1 MGGTA
6 GAASAAATANMMA
19 NTAGTPSS
27 NTASPASNMP
37 PSLPP
42 ITRVASVMTVSSDA
56 NYEFLGDAPAPSNLN
71 SNHIPPPGVSYSAPS
86 TSLGNRRPPP
96 PPQSTAQPTVQS
108 TPRVYSPPQIN
119 EPSPQQPGRTSESGF
134 IGGVALA
141 NLRRQDLST
150 AAATAATVNAS
161 KRPSSSMSNTATSPT
176 ATTMSPPPIYGTPE
190 RRMSR
195 SKPPPPPI
203 NTNLATRQYLSAQAA
218 NGNKDPRSGS
228 KSASSF
234 VTPTDL
240 KSSAAAAA
248 AAAATA
254 ANIANEAY
262 NHSSSSVHTT
272 ASSSAAS
279 AAAAANARTKKSLPF
294 LRKNPVSTLLGRR
307 KTGAGGSD
315 MAGMST
321 ANADGPVYVPIRG
334 TRVHDFSAPGPR
346 RVVPTDA
353 PTATQSA
360 AAAAAMAAIANAG
373 GSPRPNS
380 ATTSP
385 TNKQAPNTP
394 QIPNNL
400 PHPPPSLSS
409 SSAEARDAAS
419 TPQLRPMDTSS
430 AQLSHST
437 TQQTSSSSSYPSS
450 RNSSVTPDATQNY
463 VAPISKQGQAQ
474 GQGQSQ
480 GQQPQPQSVA
490 ELRGGPI
497 RMPSQNTLQTLQ
509 TLQENRTLSFD
520 EKPLPD
526 RPTTSGDDGPSSSS
540 VRTASNSTR
549 SRVASTDVASLLKS
563 SPSTGTTRSRNVS
576 LSDDLLP
583 NTNSTNNNT
592 GSLPSTSATT
602 PASVASMSVSAATGL
617 PKHMKSTSSRFSFM
631 IGSASEEMMLEERH
645 RQKQAEKKA
654 TSGGD
659 SDDGGMG
666 PRDSRFDDFD
676 EDGFDY
682 DAMMDDD
689 GLEERIP
696 GVNADDEDEE
706 DDAHLFRQENEYEE
720 EDIPYGG
727 LDDEDDVPEVGLSR
741 LSLGGGGSNMN
752 KTLGGNNMHRTLG
765 GGDDEPTLR
774 IEPEDDDPE
783 GVDPDNDQENF
794 AGFVFQRSNPASSLV
809 SPTSAGVVPT
819 PRDAAGRAIGFAVTM
834 DATPDLN
841 PPSATSLSSL
851 DAQGNL
857 GMMMN
862 TKVPGYGDNEVT
874 DDDGAVAGAG
884 EDTSVDDLGIQHSS
898 SFNDVH
904 ASFEEDDNQFNGDD
918 YGGDDDYYEDMGQYD
933 DDLQTAETTVTFQ
946 PQQTPAIDQEVP
958 AMPNVQPQPP
968 AAGDSHGDDLY
979 YDQGLVDELD
989 FGQPE
994 SSGAAFDE
1002 SIFDIDDT
1010 DQYGR
1015 PIPGAF
1021 AAAQAAQRAAMAAA
1035 IEAASGSGPRESDVP
1050 SSEMSDK
1057 SQGAESTAHTS
1068 MSVAG
1073 MALASGRNGPNG
1085 RATSMHSDN
1094 QSTGS
1099 PSMPMLSSQFASAR
1113 KSEDSLTALRRQLPP
1128 IMTDA
1133 ERVDAYQAALAA
1145 AAYKAAASGKFRR
1158 DSSSTRFSPEP
1169 TSSPPT
1175 FDMDDIRGTGLG
1187 LQGLSLGPEESIIDA
1202 SSPVATSEQV
1212 LGPHGDLA
1220 GLSGLPGSA
1229 AHLAYAFTSER
1240 DMDYQYD
1247 FDDDTGAYTQ
1257 DMDDYDLD
1265 DDAIIAE
1272 ANAEAL
1278 ANDMD
1283 GFYGQEF
1290 NFYSA
1295 PVQQSNL
1302 RNSSSNNNNNNNS
1315 GGDKDQVQYAN
1326 GGYFIPAGVGRSIS
1340 GRVVSREPNLTPI
1353 TERSEYSNRNSV
1365 MSLAVPQYGSSAEL
1379 RSPGLQQLI
1388 ALAESGD
1395 NSEMSYSALMRL
1407 RSRAWGGSSSVNSSR
1422 EGSPMLAP
1430 GGVISSFGNNSNN
1443 IDVRERGDR
1452 ENASSPFAGPTPS
1465 QLQLINKQYPLPAQ
1479 YHHRM
1484 ASGGGPGSSSFSPR
1498 GAASSGLNSENGSDC
1513 GSPTLT
1519 SLMPVNSGGSGIGFA
1534 GNNNM
1539 LPLPTSPI
1547 PPAVSSG
1554 GSSCPPVLEEEDEM
1568 LAEHDGLPE
1577 IDTAATQSAG
1587 GVSGIS
1593 SASGSMLWMRSPLQR
1608 NGSGAN
1614 GNNIGANDLNNK
1626 HVVPEDQRQQLR
1638 QKQMHDSEVLDLE
1651 QQLQVKARETEQMQM
1666 QLELLRLQQLQ
1677 LQLQQQKQQQQQ
1689 QQQQWTEVSPISPA
1703 RGPPPPIPP
1712 MSSRRPGRGHR
1723 HKGSSDS
1730 ISYVKEEEAESGE
1743 SRWVMERRRVDE
1755 SGESELLEREVM
1767 DRI

>member
-1 MGGTA
+1 
-6 GAASAAATANMMA
+6 
-19 NTAGTPSS
+19 
-27 NTASPASNMP
+27 
-37 PSLPP
+37 
-42 ITRVASVMTVSSDA
+42 
-56 NYEFLGDAPAPSNLN
+56 
-71 SNHIPPPGVSYSAPS
+71 
-86 TSLGNRRPPP
+86 
-96 PPQSTAQPTVQS
+96 
-108 TPRVYSPPQIN
+108 
-119 EPSPQQPGRTSESGF
+119 
-134 IGGVALA
+134 
-141 NLRRQDLST
+141 
-150 AAATAATVNAS
+150 
-161 KRPSSSMSNTATSPT
+161 
-176 ATTMSPPPIYGTPE
+176 
-190 RRMSR
+190 MSR

-203 NTNLATRQYLSAQAA
+203 NTNLASRQYLSAQAA
-218 NGNKDPRSGS
+218 NGGKDPRSGS

-262 NHSSSSVHTT
+262 NHSSSSSHSV
-272 ASSSAAS
+272 ANSSAAS

-307 KTGAGGSD
+307 KTGANATD
-315 MAGMST
+315 IAGMST

-346 RVVPTDA
+346 RVVSTDA
-353 PTATQSA
+353 PTATPST

-380 ATTSP
+380 ATSP
-385 TNKQAPNTP
+385 SSKQAPIAS

-400 PHPPPSLSS
+400 PPSS
-409 SSAEARDAAS
+409 SSAAAADTAP
-419 TPQLRPMDTSS
+419 TPQLRSTDTSS
-430 AQLSHST
+430 AQLSHT
-437 TQQTSSSSSYPSS
+437 TSQPASSSSSYPSS

-463 VAPISKQGQAQ
+463 VAPFPK
-474 GQGQSQ
+474 
-480 GQQPQPQSVA
+480 QPQPVA
-490 ELRGGPI
+490 DLRGGPM
-497 RMPSQNTLQTLQ
+497 RMPSQSSTLQ

-526 RPTTSGDDGPSSSS
+526 RPTTTEDSPGLGTDPASSSS
-540 VRTASNSTR
+540 VRTASTSTR
-549 SRVASTDVASLLKS
+549 SRVVSADVASLLKS

-576 LSDDLLP
+576 LSDDLSP
-583 NTNSTNNNT
+583 NAITT
-592 GSLPSTSATT
+592 GGLPSTSATT
-602 PASVASMSVSAATGL
+602 PASVASVSVL

-631 IGSASEEMMLEERH
+631 IGSASEEKMLEERH

-654 TSGGD
+654 TGGGGGGD
-659 SDDGGMG
+659 GDDASDDGMG

-696 GVNADDEDEE
+696 GVNADDDEYEE
-706 DDAHLFRQENEYEE
+706 DDAHLFRQDDDYEE
-720 EDIPYGG
+720 EIPYGG
-727 LDDEDDVPEVGLSR
+727 LDDEDDVPETGLGR
-741 LSLGGGGSNMN
+741 LSGLGGDNDAELAVDG
-752 KTLGGNNMHRTLG
+752 
-765 GGDDEPTLR
+765 EPTLR
-774 IEPEDDDPE
+774 IEAEDYDPE
-783 GVDPDNDQENF
+783 GMDPDNDQENF

-809 SPTSAGVVPT
+809 SPTSAGIAAT

-834 DATPDLN
+834 DATPDLH
-841 PPSATSLSSL
+841 PPSASSLSPL
-851 DAQGNL
+851 DAHGNIDML
-857 GMMMN
+857 MN
-862 TKVPGYGDNEVT
+862 MKMTSYGENVVSSTDADADAEVGAAAKVDEL
-874 DDDGAVAGAG
+874 
-884 EDTSVDDLGIQHSS
+884 EIQRSS
-898 SFNDVH
+898 SFNDEH
-904 ASFEEDDNQFNGDD
+904 ARYQENDYEFNGDD
-918 YGGDDDYYEDMGQYD
+918 YGGDDDYHEDMDQYD
-933 DDLQTAETTVTFQ
+933 NELDTAETTVTFQ
-946 PQQTPAIDQEVP
+946 PQALGRDAAAQNPAQNP
-958 AMPNVQPQPP
+958 AQPP
-968 AAGDSHGDDLY
+968 AAGASSYGDDLY
-979 YDQGLVDELD
+979 YDQGLADELD

-1002 SIFDIDDT
+1002 SIFDIEDT
-1010 DQYGR
+1010 DEYGR

-1035 IEAASGSGPRESDVP
+1035 IEAASGSARRKSDVP

-1073 MALASGRNGPNG
+1073 LAYGRSGL
-1085 RATSMHSDN
+1085 AASMQSDN
-1094 QSTGS
+1094 QGTGS
-1099 PSMPMLSSQFASAR
+1099 PSIPMLSSQFAPAR
-1113 KSEDSLTALRRQLPP
+1113 KNEDSLAALRRQLPP

-1187 LQGLSLGPEESIIDA
+1187 LQGLSLGGGESVIE
-1202 SSPVATSEQV
+1202 STSPVATAAQV
-1212 LGPHGDLA
+1212 LGPDGGA
-1220 GLSGLPGSA
+1220 SGLPGSA

-1295 PVQQSNL
+1295 PVQQP
-1302 RNSSSNNNNNNNS
+1302 RNATTNNNNNNS
-1315 GGDKDQVQYAN
+1315 NADKDLVQFAN
-1326 GGYFIPAGVGRSIS
+1326 GGYFIPTGVGRSTS

-1365 MSLAVPQYGSSAEL
+1365 MSLAVPPYGSSSEL
-1379 RSPGLQQLI
+1379 RSPGLAQL
-1388 ALAESGD
+1388 ALLAEGD
-1395 NSEMSYSALMRL
+1395 NSDLSLSALLRL
-1407 RSRAWGGSSSVNSSR
+1407 RSRTFGGGSSVNSSR
-1422 EGSPMLAP
+1422 EGSPMLMSGA
-1430 GGVISSFGNNSNN
+1430 SYANF
-1443 IDVRERGDR
+1443 DRDLRDLRDRGDR
-1452 ENASSPFAGPTPS
+1452 DNASSPFAGPTPS
-1465 QLQLINKQYPLPAQ
+1465 QLQLLQKQYPLPPQ

-1484 ASGGGPGSSSFSPR
+1484 ASGTSFSPR
-1498 GAASSGLNSENGSDC
+1498 GAASSGLNSENGSDS

-1519 SLMPVNSGGSGIGFA
+1519 SLLPVAGGGGFA
-1534 GNNNM
+1534 SGNT

-1554 GSSCPPVLEEEDEM
+1554 GSSCPPVLEEEDETM
-1568 LAEHDGLPE
+1568 PE
-1577 IDTAATQSAG
+1577 IDAAVAAQSDVAYTPG

-1593 SASGSMLWMRSPLQR
+1593 SASESMLWMRSPVRR
-1608 NGSGAN
+1608 NGSQGHDSGSGSGNTNTITN
-1614 GNNIGANDLNNK
+1614 GNGDI
-1626 HVVPEDQRQQLR
+1626 HVLPPAQLQQLR
-1638 QKQMHDSEVLDLE
+1638 QKQLHDFEVQGLE
-1651 QQLQVKARETEQMQM
+1651 QQLQVKARETEQMQK
-1666 QLELLRLQQLQ
+1666 QLEMLRL
-1677 LQLQQQKQQQQQ
+1677 QQQQQ
-1689 QQQQWTEVSPISPA
+1689 QGQLTEVSPISPA

-1712 MSSRRPGRGHR
+1712 MSSRRPGKGHGHGHR

-1730 ISYVKEEEAESGE
+1730 ISYVKEEETESGE
-1743 SRWVMERRRVDE
+1743 SRWVMERRRMADT
-1755 SGESELLEREVM
+1755 GEVELLEREVVK
-1767 DRI
+1767 RI